1 MGDEKTVNTNLP
13 LRNPIIIHGERRP
26 YANMV
31 LSPEDRTYFI
41 LFNLME
47 DEETHMVKVIGRI
60 NTYRA
65 VERLL
70 VRYQDDGLDPRDMTI
85 LVEYIVRDKDNDRYE
100 YALMHPDN
108 PRAKTAYQFCRD
120 MEHIVGDTAFDL
132 ESYTDSREYDSANE
146 ANTKKFNAAANTI
159 DLNAFDGNAEMAN
172 TYMSAMNDK
181 EKNTTS
187 TENLFAM
194 PQVNPFDDGES
205 NRV

>member
-1 MGDEKTVNTNLP
+1 
-13 LRNPIIIHGERRP
+13 
-26 YANMV
+26 
-31 LSPEDRTYFI
+31 
-41 LFNLME
+41 
-47 DEETHMVKVIGRI
+47 
-60 NTYRA
+60 
-65 VERLL
+65 
-70 VRYQDDGLDPRDMTI
+70 
-85 LVEYIVRDKDNDRYE
+85 
-100 YALMHPDN
+100 
-108 PRAKTAYQFCRD
+108 

-187 TENLFAM
+187 TENIFAM